1 MAHFAQL
8 DTENIVLR
16 VLVVNDEW
24 IIEDG
29 KEVEQKGIDKLKSV
43 YGQDTIW
50 LQTSFNNRIR
60 VRYAQK
66 GYSYDA
72 TLDAFIT
79 PQPYPSWSLDT
90 TTTEWVPPVPRPTDP
105 PAGFD
110 YMWVEEELSWVL
122 VEVVLP

>member
-16 VLVVNDEW
+16 VLVVNDEYLM
-24 IIEDG
+24 EDG

-43 YGQDTIW
+43 YGEDTIW

-66 GYSYDA
+66 GYSYDP
-72 TLDAFIT
+72 TLDAFI
-79 PQPYPSWSLDT
+79 PPKPFPSWSLDPVT
-90 TTTEWVPPVPRPTDP
+90 ADWIPPVPEPTDAP
-105 PAGFD
+105 DGFD
-110 YMWVEEELSWVL
+110 YMWVEEDQQWVL
-122 VEVVLP
+122 VEVPTA

>member
-8 DTENIVLR
+8 DTDNVVTR

-24 IIEDG
+24 LIEDG

-66 GYSYDA
+66 GYSYNS
-72 TLDAFIT
+72 TLDAFIL
-79 PQPYPSWSLDT
+79 PQPFPSWSLDPNT
-90 TTTEWVPPVPRPTDP
+90 ADWIPPVPRPSDP
-105 PAGFD
+105 PSGFD
-110 YMWVEEELSWVL
+110 YMWDESNQTWELVKA
-122 VEVVLP
+122 PTF